1 MSRSSPYR
9 KLPCGLALALALL
22 SPFARAGV
30 IISEDFNS
38 DPGWYSRDGEM
49 TVAWSG
55 TVGNPAGSMQGT
67 FGAQD
72 VPSPEIDAFRIDFSV
87 LGGPWVGDYGTLH
100 PDYTQFTFDFMAEDL
115 LPSSFVLQISDGST
129 TFIRN
134 LLPQVSSFGGFL
146 SVVVPLAYDGAWLG
160 GNASQFASVMGSVSF
175 IDLQIARN
183 TTGAQDYFVDNFA
196 LIDDDLAGPG
206 GSAVPEPSSVQ
217 LWTMAAVMVLSM
229 RRSLRHA
236 MA

>member
-1 MSRSSPYR
+1 M
-9 KLPCGLALALALL
+9 
-22 SPFARAGV
+22 
-30 IISEDFNS
+30 
-38 DPGWYSRDGEM
+38 
-49 TVAWSG
+49 
-55 TVGNPAGSMQGT
+55 
-67 FGAQD
+67 
-72 VPSPEIDAFRIDFSV
+72 
-87 LGGPWVGDYGTLH
+87 
-100 PDYTQFTFDFMAEDL
+100 
-115 LPSSFVLQISDGST
+115 
-129 TFIRN
+129 
-134 LLPQVSSFGGFL
+134 
-146 SVVVPLAYDGAWLG
+146 VPLAYDGASWLG

-196 LIDDDLAGPG
+196 LNDDDLPGPG